1 MFGSSP
7 KNNQLERSV
16 VCSFV
21 CLCWIVV
28 AWKTNRLNLLQR
40 RARVGCVPG
49 VSAPAIDRSNFSYL
63 GLLGECSLVWVR
75 RAQGV
80 ALHVC
85 VTLFAMPLLSVTGS
99 FYPFH
104 TFAQFRAGSV
114 QVSIIFTTN
123 THFRGGRMRFAFHTT
138 RRCSRTHVRTFLP
151 QIFPQFVFVL
161 LLTPFLPGGGVVF
174 RTVLL
179 PQ

>member
-1 MFGSSP
+1 M
-7 KNNQLERSV
+7 
-16 VCSFV
+16 
-21 CLCWIVV
+21 

-85 VTLFAMPLLSVTGS
+85 DAIRNAVTIGHWQLLSVS
-99 FYPFH
+99 
-104 TFAQFRAGSV
+104 
-114 QVSIIFTTN
+114 
-123 THFRGGRMRFAFHTT
+123 HFRT
-138 RRCSRTHVRTFLP
+138 
-151 QIFPQFVFVL
+151 I
-161 LLTPFLPGGGVVF
+161 
-174 RTVLL
+174 
-179 PQ
+179 